1 MRTPLTQVPLTLSLL
16 TRISAALLPAFAFF
30 ILCVPPSAR
39 AQQTQNP
46 NPPPALPGINPNA
59 PDQDAATRRMTE
71 QMAIKRNSQR
81 QQQIVADTAH
91 LLDLAQKLNTEVSKS
106 DKNTL
111 SISVVKEAEE
121 IEKLAKSIKER
132 MRDGT

>member
-1 MRTPLTQVPLTLSLL
+1 MRTPLTQVPLTRSLL
-16 TRISAALLPAFAFF
+16 TRISAALLPALAFF
-30 ILCVPPSAR
+30 ILCVAPSAF
-39 AQQTQNP
+39 AQQTP
-46 NPPPALPGINPNA
+46 NTEPPPSFPGVNPRSS
-59 PDQDAATRRMTE
+59 DQDEATRRMAE